1 MATKVVRIDDLNP
14 KVEATET
21 VIYGIDGK
29 NWEIDL
35 SRDNAQK
42 LRDALAPYEAV
53 SREISSKEAA
63 RRTAQA
69 INGPSGNGQLF
80 GDTDPST
87 IRAWAQANGYDVN
100 DKGRVP
106 ENIVSAYLKAQEA
119 PTTKTASV

>member
-42 LRDALAPYEAV
+42 LRDALAPFEAV

-69 INGPSGNGQLF
+69 TNGPSGNGQLF

-87 IRAWAQANGYDVN
+87 IRAWAQANGYDVTN
-100 DKGRVP
+100 KGRVP
-106 ENIVSAYLKAQEA
+106 EHVVSAYLQAQETA
-119 PTTKTASV
+119 TIKTASV